1 MPFWEDQNHG
11 LIVHFMKS
19 VLCEFTL
26 IAWGLR
32 AFVTVSC
39 VRGTF
44 NLLLAVSTK
53 HFLHTQFTDGACF
66 FSPSLVR
73 WDSKLMTFI
82 SGQSSSGCKKNKAR
96 DLQSRIFVSPTS
108 S

>member
-39 VRGTF
+39 VCAAHLIYCWLFQANTF
-44 NLLLAVSTK
+44 YIHSLPTALASSLP
-53 HFLHTQFTDGACF
+53 HWSGGI
-66 FSPSLVR
+66 PS
-73 WDSKLMTFI
+73 
-82 SGQSSSGCKKNKAR
+82 
-96 DLQSRIFVSPTS
+96 
-108 S
+108 